1 MAQRSSSSS
10 TNPRRR
16 QSSTHQPMHRRPFY
30 SQNTTSY
37 DIYTSKNRRSTS
49 SRNAKVVLDQGL
61 DNFSYD
67 PDHLLSFK
75 IPAELTVK
83 MPKELL
89 IEAQNWTLA
98 GAALCTNLDR
108 IHELY
113 KQAIPYA
120 YPIFDHPIVAGSRLK
135 ARPKSAAHVDTPPSS
150 TRTPVLAPIALDS
163 RISSM
168 TLLLETDPAT
178 MGVFSPPITP
188 ILDHGS
194 ASPIETEPE
203 DANSLPKMSTLS
215 RFDSHSSACAI
226 SPSTSFSTA
235 TKDLPHRGPH
245 FDEIS
250 WETYLNKFRAEL
262 DDARYCLSRF
272 QGYAK
277 KINVLR
283 REYLIEGE
291 SERNETV
298 GEFID
303 WWIEHEPK
311 VSELQRR
318 VEDLEMPDMDYVRVE
333 WDLERHEQA
342 GTISASEMVFSRE

>member
-1 MAQRSSSSS
+1 MAQYCS
-10 TNPRRR
+10 TTSKGRPR
-16 QSSTHQPMHRRPFY
+16 QSSNRQPMHRRPFY

-49 SRNAKVVLDQGL
+49 CNAKVVLDQGL

-67 PDHLLSFK
+67 PDHLTMFRTPSQ
-75 IPAELTVK
+75 LTAK

-89 IEAQNWTLA
+89 IEAQNWALA

-120 YPIFDHPIVAGSRLK
+120 YPIYDHPIVTGSRFK
-135 ARPKSAAHVDTPPSS
+135 PGTKPPVDIITPPS
-150 TRTPVLAPIALDS
+150 TFRTPVLAPIASDS
-163 RISSM
+163 GISSM
-168 TLLLETDPAT
+168 RLLLETDSST

-188 ILDHGS
+188 VLGQGS
-194 ASPIETEPE
+194 ASPV
-203 DANSLPKMSTLS
+203 DAELEGSAAPFQAPSIS
-215 RFDSHSSACAI
+215 RFDSRSSACAA
-226 SPSTSFSTA
+226 SPSTSFSMA

-250 WETYLNKFRAEL
+250 WETYLNKFKAEL

-283 REYLIEGE
+283 REYIIEGE
-291 SERNETV
+291 SERTATV
-298 GEFID
+298 GQFID
-303 WWIEHEPK
+303 WWIEHEPR

-318 VEDLEMPDMDYVRVE
+318 VDDLEMPDMDYVRVE

-342 GTISASEMVFSRE
+342 GTISASEMVFSRG